1 MNNLTDTPFL
11 FLGGIC
17 GIFTGLLPGIHPNTI
32 IPISFVF
39 FPLIPTNSFAS
50 FLIGMVI
57 THYFIN
63 YIPSAFIGA
72 PDDETAVSVIPL
84 HNLTKN
90 GEGYE
95 GIILCGI
102 GGFLGI
108 IFSICFLFLILFLN
122 YDLNGLYILFKP
134 FIPFVLLLLIVITV
148 IFSGNK
154 IWSSII
160 IVLSGMLGFVVLYDK
175 PPIENILTPIFTGM
189 FAIPLL
195 IENLKTSKLTHQI
208 ITFPEFDLS
217 HLKSAIAGT
226 VGGFFRIFLPAIGG
240 ASINFFLSKIIK
252 ENDIKNFLVSQGSIT
267 LSNEVFSVLALLLIG
282 KGRSGTAIA
291 MKDLNINLNYDI
303 AIYMLII
310 AGFGFFALCFVAKYF
325 LRYLNRVDY
334 GKISFYLLIFCS
346 VVIFILGTFSN
357 HLIYYLI
364 VYVVSVFLGILC
376 IKTKVNMSYMMCVLV
391 LPTVL
396 YYLVG

>member
-1 MNNLTDTPFL
+1 MNNLTDIPFL
-11 FLGGIC
+11 FMGGIC

-32 IPISFVF
+32 LPISFVF
-39 FPLIPTNSFAS
+39 LPIIPTNSFTS

-95 GIILCGI
+95 GIILCGM
-102 GGFLGI
+102 GGFIGI
-108 IFSICFLFLILFLN
+108 IFSLCFLFLILLLN
-122 YDLNGLYILFKP
+122 FDLNGLYALFKP
-134 FIPFVLLLLIVITV
+134 FIPFVLLLLIIITV
-148 IFSGNK
+148 IFSSNK
-154 IWSSII
+154 IWSII
-160 IVLSGMLGFVVLYDK
+160 IMVLSGILGFVVLYNG
-175 PPIENILTPIFTGM
+175 PPIENILTPLFTGM

-208 ITFPEFDLS
+208 ISFPEFDLS

-240 ASINFFLSKIIK
+240 AQINFFLSKIIK

-282 KGRSGTAIA
+282 TGRSGTAIA

-325 LRYLNRVDY
+325 LRYMNKVDY

-346 VVIFILGTFSN
+346 AVIFVLGYFSN
-357 HLIYYLI
+357 YLIYYLI
-364 VYVVSVFLGILC
+364 VYMVSVFLGILC
-376 IKTKVNMSYMMCVLV
+376 VKTKVNMSYMMCVLV

-396 YYLVG
+396 YYLIR